1 MENRINS
8 SDIWYARN
16 QPYGYWRV
24 GNPIVKM
31 IVVFLLLLGV
41 LINSPSIVIQSSIL
55 IYIMLWLPFKPKNKL
70 ILVLINLGIGGFIVG
85 LFFPNVIIDYQ
96 LLDIK
101 FEIQHVA
108 SIKVLNTISI
118 FLLVISLIFMTKAV
132 TSRDYAWLISL
143 MPKRFKKTSS
153 GYTYSYAYALIRVP
167 FIISEANIS
176 LLSRG
181 YNLPLAFK
189 LNIDRVESSGLWL
202 ICIFRELRDMAIT
215 IEHLIISKIKPE
227 SRQTPIAKHFSLT
240 DLSILGI
247 IIFSII
253 GPRIVGFIKIL
264 I

>member
-1 MENRINS
+1 MENRVNG

-31 IVVFLLLLGV
+31 MAVFLLLFGV
-41 LINSPSIVIQSSIL
+41 LVNSPSIIIQSSIL
-55 IYIMLWLPFKPKNKL
+55 IYIMLWLPFRPKSKF

-85 LFFPNVIIDYQ
+85 LFYPNVILDYQ

-101 FEIQHVA
+101 IEIQHVA
-108 SIKVLNTISI
+108 SLKVLNIISI
-118 FLLVISLIFMTKAV
+118 FLLVISLFFMTKAV

-143 MPKRFKKTSS
+143 MPNKFKQSSS

-167 FIISEANIS
+167 LIISEANIS

-181 YNLPLAFK
+181 FNLPLALK
-189 LNIDRVESSGLWL
+189 LNFDRIESSGLWL
-202 ICIFRELRDMAIT
+202 ICIIRELRDMAVT

-227 SRQTPIAKHFSLT
+227 NRITPIAKHFSLT

-253 GPRIVGFIKIL
+253 GPRVLEFTKTL

>member
-1 MENRINS
+1 MENTVNG

-31 IVVFLLLLGV
+31 VVVFLLLFGV
-41 LINSPSIVIQSSIL
+41 LVKSPSIIIQSSIL

-70 ILVLINLGIGGFIVG
+70 VLVLINLGIGGFIVG
-85 LFFPNVIIDYQ
+85 LFYPNVILNYNI
-96 LLDIK
+96 LDIK

-108 SIKVLNTISI
+108 SIKILHVVSI
-118 FLLVISLIFMTKAV
+118 FLLVISLLFMTKAV
-132 TSRDYAWLISL
+132 TSRDYAWFISL
-143 MPKRFKKTSS
+143 LPNKFKKSSS

-167 FIISEANIS
+167 LIISEANVS

-181 YNLPLAFK
+181 FNLPFALRLK
-189 LNIDRVESSGLWL
+189 VDRIESSGLWL
-202 ICIFRELRDMAIT
+202 ICIFRELRDMAVT

-227 SRQTPIAKHFSLT
+227 NRITPVAKHFSLT
-240 DLSILGI
+240 DLSISGI

-253 GPRIVGFIKIL
+253 GPRVLEYIKTL